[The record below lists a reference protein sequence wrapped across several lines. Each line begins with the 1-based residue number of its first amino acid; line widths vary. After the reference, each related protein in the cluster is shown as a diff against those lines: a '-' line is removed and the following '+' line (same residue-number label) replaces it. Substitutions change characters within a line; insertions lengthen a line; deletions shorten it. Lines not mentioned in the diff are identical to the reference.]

1 MKNSKTAAT
10 PNAASGKGAPPAKV
24 AAKTNWKDRLNETD
38 YQQLKATFDLFDE
51 DGGGSIDPIEIE
63 KILDELGL
71 KGRSEIV
78 FEMINGLREVNRPI
92 KFDEFLEIVCSKVGD
107 TKSRE
112 GITKVFNIWDKPGSG
127 FADFDSFKRIARELG
142 ETLNDDELTEMMH
155 NAYIMNGTETHDSF
169 NFEEFYNIV
178 TKKRS

>member
-1 MKNSKTAAT
+1 MKNSKTAV
-10 PNAASGKGAPPAKV
+10 PAKV
-24 AAKTNWKDRLNETD
+24 ATKTNRKDRLNETD
-38 YQQLKATFDLFDE
+38 YQELKATFDLFDE
-51 DGGGSIDPIEIE
+51 DGGGTIDPIEIE

-112 GITKVFNIWDKPGSG
+112 GITKVFNIWDREGQGS
-127 FADFDSFKRIARELG
+127 ADFNSFKRIARELG

-155 NAYIMNGTETHDSF
+155 NAYIMNGTENHDNF
-169 NFEEFYNIV
+169 NFEEFYAIV
-178 TKKRS
+178 TKKR

>member
-1 MKNSKTAAT
+1 MKGSKTAVTAT
-10 PNAASGKGAPPAKV
+10 ATSGKGAPPAKV
-24 AAKTNWKDRLNETD
+24 AAKTSWKDRISEND
-38 YQQLKATFDLFDE
+38 YQELKATFDLFDE
-51 DGGGSIDPIEIE
+51 DGGGTIDPIEIE

-107 TKSRE
+107 TKSRD
-112 GITKVFNIWDKPGSG
+112 GITRVFQIWDKQGNG
-127 FADFDSFKRIARELG
+127 YADFESFKRVARELG
-142 ETLNDDELTEMMH
+142 ETMNDDELTEMMH
-155 NAYIMNGTETHDSF
+155 NAYIMNGTETHDNF